1 MFSVALVLQN
11 LLQPGNVVTS
21 EGSCGNEGPDTVH
34 DSTTT
39 PTPSHTVH
47 QEVFGCVSS
56 AHKQELLVP
65 LLAFWKCH
73 PIYPEAFQPVKLS
86 QRCKAETLMK
96 CINLERRAS
105 VLITVWFVYEPL
117 QQQRRTRRRLRWGVT
132 EQKTVHWPV
141 HPYITITSLYL
152 LPECK

>member
-1 MFSVALVLQN
+1 MKDLTRFTTARPPRHLPTLYTRRFSA
-11 LLQPGNVVTS
+11 
-21 EGSCGNEGPDTVH
+21 
-34 DSTTT
+34 
-39 PTPSHTVH
+39 
-47 QEVFGCVSS
+47 VFLPVSS

-73 PIYPEAFQPVKLS
+73 PVYPEAFQPVKLN

-132 EQKTVHWPV
+132 EEKTALARTPIHYNNIAV
-141 HPYITITSLYL
+141 SSSRM
-152 LPECK
+152 